1 VISPRRVCAVAA
13 LAAGLAVTAGCGSVT
28 PSAAVVKFSH
38 DSVKIDRSDFE
49 RELKA
54 LNDNKRLQAAAG
66 GSGLSGAGKDTVD
79 PRLSAG
85 WLTAVIYDKVVT
97 HEFDRRHLT
106 ITPADMDAART
117 QLASEFGNDPAIPTA
132 FPKWFQQRVLD
143 RNARAVAVRGALTG
157 IDLSDDSLRKYFDA
171 HQDDF
176 SQNCLSHILVKT
188 KAEADAAEAQIK
200 AAVASGQKLDDAFAD
215 AAKKTSI
222 DTGSGSKGGDLGC
235 NPKGT
240 FIPDFEKA
248 ASELPVGQLSDP
260 VQTQYGFHIILVRE
274 HRQATFDTSKDAVKT
289 AVNAQTSDA
298 YRTFLSSAVES
309 ARVTVD
315 QRYGT
320 FQPPATDQPPAV
332 IPPAK
337 IRPNTERTDTTPTT
351 APLGGEPPGSPD
363 SPVQRIG
370 G

>member
-1 VISPRRVCAVAA
+1 MISPRRVCAVAA

-248 ASELPVGQLSDP
+248 ASE
-260 VQTQYGFHIILVRE
+260 
-274 HRQATFDTSKDAVKT
+274 
-289 AVNAQTSDA
+289 
-298 YRTFLSSAVES
+298 
-309 ARVTVD
+309 
-315 QRYGT
+315 
-320 FQPPATDQPPAV
+320 
-332 IPPAK
+332 
-337 IRPNTERTDTTPTT
+337 
-351 APLGGEPPGSPD
+351 
-363 SPVQRIG
+363 
-370 G
+370 